1 MYAVFHCLDCMCVLL
16 LFEIRFQQQLNTIKP
31 LFAGWLLDIGP
42 GYMLTSID
50 VMFLSWQ
57 HALSSA
63 NTRHKSDVSCCRYSS
78 VVRLEAFLLF
88 LPCLKRVLRK
98 RGTFRHSPQLYQKQ
112 LTCTQRFLLLC
123 PFSEQLTV
131 KVARLWTFDDIDIW
145 STGAW
150 HKKIRLGFKRENIL
164 NEQ

>member
-1 MYAVFHCLDCMCVLL
+1 MYAVFHCLDCMCALL
-16 LFEIRFQQQLNTIKP
+16 LFEIPVSTAVKYHQTFVC
-31 LFAGWLLDIGP
+31 G
-42 GYMLTSID
+42 LTSGYWPWLHAYLNRC
-50 VMFLSWQ
+50 MFLSWQ

-63 NTRHKSDVSCCRYSS
+63 NTRRKVRFRVADIAV

-88 LPCLKRVLRK
+88 LLCLKRVLRK
-98 RGTFRHSPQLYQKQ
+98 RGTFRHFLQLYQKQ
-112 LTCTQRFLLLC
+112 LTCTQRLLLLC

-131 KVARLWTFDDIDIW
+131 KVAHLWTFDDSDIW
-145 STGAW
+145 STGAC